1 MQGVLKA
8 RNNDRKGVASEAGF
22 VLVAAMVVL
31 LALTLFGI
39 WAIRTSTLELDI
51 AGSVQRAE
59 KQFNVAEGAVALEV
73 GNVGFH
79 ERDFYNVGDTSQMN
93 TPLVPTA
100 EADFDPGGDTAA
112 APAAVSATDPATW
125 PMDNLLQNNADD
137 EFDYRYL
144 VTYLNPGAPP
154 KGYDATMFDGYYYRI
169 QGQSVEGNNASLVIE
184 VGGIGVGPKAGG
196 GA

>member
-1 MQGVLKA
+1 MSK
-8 RNNDRKGVASEAGF
+8 DRKGITNEAGF

-51 AGSVQRAE
+51 AGSTQRAE
-59 KQFNVAEGAVALEV
+59 KQFNIAEGAVTLEV

-79 ERDFYNVGDTSQMN
+79 TKTWYDVSDTGLMN
-93 TPLVPTA
+93 HALVPTT
-100 EADFDPGGDTAA
+100 EADFDPGGKTSAPLWTTAQLDS
-112 APAAVSATDPATW
+112 PTYQRDPANW
-125 PMDNLLQNNADD
+125 PMQNLLGDPANN

-154 KGYDATMFDGYYYRI
+154 KGYDITLFDGYYYRI
-169 QGQSVEGNNASLVIE
+169 QGQSVEGNTGSLMIE
-184 VGGIGVGPKAGG
+184 VGGIGVGPKSGG
-196 GA
+196 GG